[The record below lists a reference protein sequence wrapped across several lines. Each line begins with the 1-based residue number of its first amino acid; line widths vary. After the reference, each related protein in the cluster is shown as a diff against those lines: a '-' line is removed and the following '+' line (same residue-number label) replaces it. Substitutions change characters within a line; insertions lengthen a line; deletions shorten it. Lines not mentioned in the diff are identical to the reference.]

1 MKQRFSLKGLQAFEA
16 TIRTGSFV
24 AAADELGVTPAA
36 ISQLVRGLEERVKRQ
51 LFYRINRQLVATEA
65 SLLLAPRLTAL
76 FSEFEEISSELA
88 GDNAPSHL
96 VISVPPSVTGWL
108 SKRMPQFVEQWG
120 ALDFTLRGEEDPV
133 DFERQLVD
141 IRWSFGGQS
150 YPKQSVTTLFH
161 DHVFAVCSP
170 SFIAKYGPLNSAS
183 DLMHAPLIHTDWG
196 PSSAKY
202 PSWQRWCEGVEVEP
216 KQQANRGI
224 VANSSIT
231 SVDLALNGLGLAL
244 CQGFYLPDL
253 LAEGSLVI
261 AHPYAIRLAQPY
273 CLTVP
278 ARSEARPVV
287 AQFKAWLMEE
297 CHSGQQLAAERAN
310 TVN

>member
-24 AAADELGVTPAA
+24 AAAEELDVTPAA
-36 ISQLVRGLEERVKRQ
+36 ISQLVRGLEERIKRQ
-51 LFYRINRQLVATEA
+51 LFYRVNRQLLATEA

-76 FSEFEEISSELA
+76 FSELDEISAELA
-88 GDNAPSHL
+88 GDNAPSNL

-108 SKRMPQFVEQWG
+108 SRRMPEFVEQWG

-133 DFERQLVD
+133 DFERLLVD

-150 YPKQSVTTLFH
+150 YAKESVTTLFH
-161 DHVFAVCSP
+161 DHAFAVCSP
-170 SFIAKYGPLNSAS
+170 SFLAKHGPFEHAS
-183 DLMHAPLIHTDWG
+183 DLMLAPLIHTDWG

-202 PSWQRWCEGVEVEP
+202 PSWQRWCEDVNIER
-216 KQQANRGI
+216 KQQANRGM

-231 SVDLALNGLGLAL
+231 SVDLAVNGLGLAL

-278 ARSEARPVV
+278 TRSEARPVV
-287 AQFKAWLMEE
+287 AQFKAWLVAE
-297 CHSGQQLAAERAN
+297 CQSCRQLTAKQN
-310 TVN
+310 QLP